1 MPGLNEILNT
11 IQRTNDEKAEEIIRA
26 AEKDGREIVS
36 KEQRSAE
43 AQAQAL
49 VKKAEK
55 RLEREYDSSVS
66 SLYSSQ
72 NRALLSAKVDAVNS
86 VVAEALARL
95 ENLPDE
101 EYFDMIFSLAK
112 EYAAGDECVMRLSE
126 KDLKRLPK
134 GFSDRLGGCK
144 DTENI
149 SVCTKPFDIK
159 NGFVLDFGETCENCT
174 LDAIV
179 RDREQTLRDEIAALL
194 FEKAV

>member
-1 MPGLNEILNT
+1 
-11 IQRTNDEKAEEIIRA
+11 
-26 AEKDGREIVS
+26 
-36 KEQRSAE
+36 
-43 AQAQAL
+43 
-49 VKKAEK
+49 
-55 RLEREYDSSVS
+55 
-66 SLYSSQ
+66 
-72 NRALLSAKVDAVNS
+72 
-86 VVAEALARL
+86 
-95 ENLPDE
+95 
-101 EYFDMIFSLAK
+101 MIFSLAK